1 VLQSGKASCSTSNLR
16 PSDWGKVAIASFS
29 QPRWWFLQKIV
40 LFVKVRRKNNLLS
53 HYFCE
58 GAVGMCLVFVLTPVL
73 CSVLPYAE
81 HCWCCPVGIFCCR
94 VSAVFVMLGVGCL
107 FATEK

>member
-1 VLQSGKASCSTSNLR
+1 MLQSGKASCSTSNLR
-16 PSDWGKVAIASFS
+16 PSNWGKVAIASFS
-29 QPRWWFLQKIV
+29 QPRWWFLQKIF

-53 HYFCE
+53 YYFCE
-58 GAVGMCLVFVLTPVL
+58 GAVGMFLTPVL
-73 CSVLPYAE
+73 CCVLPYAE

-94 VSAVFVMLGVGCL
+94 VSAVFVVLGVGCQ